1 MKNKIWNIS
10 SSLGFAEI
18 LAQRFLDEY
27 AGRLPELAEVL
38 FLLPNRRAVR
48 AMKEAFVRLRGLT
61 PMLLPRMM
69 PLGEVEEDELFLTGG
84 SGREFLDGMYPAIG
98 TTERLLL
105 FIKIIMAKPTEFGME
120 KMTLGQAC
128 FLAQELASL
137 IDMVNNEQLS
147 FGKLEQL
154 VPEDYAAHWQETLKF
169 LLSLIHISE
178 PTRH

>member
-84 SGREFLDGMYPAIG
+84 NFWTACIRRSERPSGCCCLL
-98 TTERLLL
+98 RLSWPSRRSS
-105 FIKIIMAKPTEFGME
+105 A
-120 KMTLGQAC
+120 
-128 FLAQELASL
+128 
-137 IDMVNNEQLS
+137 
-147 FGKLEQL
+147 
-154 VPEDYAAHWQETLKF
+154 W
-169 LLSLIHISE
+169 
-178 PTRH
+178 RR